1 VDGEVLHV
9 NLPSEE
15 EVKKLVS
22 TSEKQYK
29 ERLGMRLINLYLVN
43 CFFKKNLYLV
53 NLFIDL
59 IYAYITHK
67 FLSSSPFFYLPIY
80 ILFCGIDIVFSSLS
94 FENKPVLER
103 YTMTFIKG
111 SWIRFPRC
119 YFCAI
124 LSIFLPF
131 IWVYLYPLL
140 RINIYCMGFSSPALS
155 LWA

>member
-1 VDGEVLHV
+1 LFCKQLDTWGVDGEVLHV

-43 CFFKKNLYLV
+43 
-53 NLFIDL
+53 LFIDF

-111 SWIRFPRC
+111 SWIGFPCC
-119 YFCAI
+119 YFCAA

-140 RINIYCMGFSSPALS
+140 RTNQYLLHGF
-155 LWA
+155 

>member
-1 VDGEVLHV
+1 LFCKQLDTWGVDGEVLHV

-43 CFFKKNLYLV
+43 
-53 NLFIDL
+53 LFIDF

-111 SWIRFPRC
+111 SWIGFPCC
-119 YFCAI
+119 YFCAA